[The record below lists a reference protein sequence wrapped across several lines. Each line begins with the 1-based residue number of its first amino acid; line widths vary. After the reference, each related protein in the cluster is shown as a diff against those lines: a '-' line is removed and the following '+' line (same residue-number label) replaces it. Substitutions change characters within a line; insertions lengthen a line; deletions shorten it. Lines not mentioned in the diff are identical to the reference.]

1 MMFALSSQERSDKI
15 NRFTRSRLYSKF
27 LGLCT
32 VQSLPQKKKKN
43 RILQTSKVQKNVQ
56 YLHKVKRW
64 IGE

>member
-15 NRFTRSRLYSKF
+15 NKF

-32 VQSLPQKKKKN
+32 VQSLPQKKKKKN